1 MQTRKKLK
9 HIAMKK
15 IILLSI
21 LLLVQ
26 FGLYAQELTVSDVQN
41 SDCLGS
47 TRAEVKETIILTK
60 EGSSLLVQ
68 LFNYEA
74 NCAAY
79 KFNITPVVS
88 RGSNSEPY
96 SVSIR
101 IGYQGD
107 DDDCICPYNISFT
120 LHGLETNSFFF
131 SCCWYQGQINLTEGE
146 PLVLGDIDGII
157 MEEISIDGSNYTL
170 ERITNTARLV
180 SGPYGKTE
188 GKLNIPSQLTYKGQK
203 YSVTSIGEYAFA
215 YRVNTPSITIPNSVT
230 SIKRSAFY
238 HCEGLT
244 SIVLGSGVTSI
255 GEYAFNYCLELADV
269 YCYADNVPT
278 TGNNV
283 FKETPISSATL
294 HVPAGSIEAYKA
306 TAPWKDFGT
315 IVGIPEEY
323 YPEGTKWTEIRL
335 DTLKYNSWY
344 SKVGEDWVPNF
355 ETIEYRVLG
364 IYSNFSETFGDNS
377 LKCVYTNCSEWTD
390 SLSLLIVEGKI
401 NEYLNYGRRVMA
413 TVPIYFDSWDVPS
426 PAMAYNFD
434 WRVGM
439 PISFIDILSTTYDHN
454 SETAVFG
461 IIEEINEGNFG
472 GVRPLSYTDVNGVRF
487 IQGIGVTTWND
498 GECIF
503 GPVKPYEA
511 LSAYGAIEPEE
522 RHYRSML
529 VHFERN
535 NEVLYDVWPKKEIP
549 SSITVKDAQSAN
561 QGALFDLQ
569 GRKLEKITQPGIYI
583 EGGKKIAVK

>member
-1 MQTRKKLK
+1 
-9 HIAMKK
+9 MKK
-15 IILLSI
+15 IILLSL

-60 EGSSLLVQ
+60 EGGSLLVQ

-107 DDDCICPYNISFT
+107 DADCICPYNISFT

-157 MEEISIDGSNYTL
+157 MEEISIDGFNYTL

-180 SGPYGKTE
+180 SGPYGNTE
-188 GKLNIPSQLTYKGQK
+188 GRLSIPSQLTYKGQK

-215 YRVNTPSITIPNSVT
+215 YRENTPSITIPNSVT
-230 SIKRSAFY
+230 SIKRCAFY

-244 SIVLGSGVTSI
+244 SIVIGSGVTSI
-255 GEYAFNYCLELADV
+255 NDYVFSYCDNLTDV
-269 YCYADNVPT
+269 YCYAENVPE

-294 HVPAGSIEAYKA
+294 HVPAGSLEAYKA
-306 TAPWKDFGT
+306 KAPWKDFGT

-355 ETIEYRVLG
+355 ETIEYRVQGECTAWDEVLKKV
-364 IYSNFSETFGDNS
+364 YSNGP
-377 LKCVYTNCSEWTD
+377 EWTD
-390 SLSLLIVEGKI
+390 SLAFLLLESRQNVEMTVIADGYALLPGVAYQFNWSVGKGI
-401 NEYLNYGRRVMA
+401 YYRDILESNSTGEY
-413 TVPIYFDSWDVPS
+413 PIYLFFGV
-426 PAMAYNFD
+426 
-434 WRVGM
+434 
-439 PISFIDILSTTYDHN
+439 ID
-454 SETAVFG
+454 
-461 IIEEINEGNFG
+461 EIKEGDFG
-472 GVRPLSYTDVNGVRF
+472 GVRPLKYVDLDGKAPDNTYEYWDWGFTDARGGRI
-487 IQGIGVTTWND
+487 IQGIGITEWND
-498 GECIF
+498 GECLF
-503 GPVKPYEA
+503 GPPDPYYA
-511 LSAYGAIEPEE
+511 GYGWRGDYKS

-561 QGALFDLQ
+561 QGTLFDLQ
-569 GRKLEKITQPGIYI
+569 GRMIAKPQKGIYI
-583 EGGKKIAVK
+583 KNGKKILIK

>member
-1 MQTRKKLK
+1 MKRGLLYMVLMLLMGAR
-9 HIAMKK
+9 IAAH
-15 IILLSI
+15 
-21 LLLVQ
+21 
-26 FGLYAQELTVSDVQN
+26 AQELTVSDVQN

-107 DDDCICPYNISFT
+107 DADCICPYNISFT

-215 YRVNTPSITIPNSVT
+215 YRENTPSITIPNSVT
-230 SIKRSAFY
+230 SIKRCAFY

-294 HVPAGSIEAYKA
+294 HVPAGSVDKYRAA
-306 TAPWKDFGT
+306 APW
-315 IVGIPEEY
+315 
-323 YPEGTKWTEIRL
+323 
-335 DTLKYNSWY
+335 
-344 SKVGEDWVPNF
+344 
-355 ETIEYRVLG
+355 
-364 IYSNFSETFGDNS
+364 
-377 LKCVYTNCSEWTD
+377 
-390 SLSLLIVEGKI
+390 
-401 NEYLNYGRRVMA
+401 
-413 TVPIYFDSWDVPS
+413 
-426 PAMAYNFD
+426 
-434 WRVGM
+434 
-439 PISFIDILSTTYDHN
+439 
-454 SETAVFG
+454 
-461 IIEEINEGNFG
+461 
-472 GVRPLSYTDVNGVRF
+472 NGF
-487 IQGIGVTTWND
+487 
-498 GECIF
+498 
-503 GPVKPYEA
+503 
-511 LSAYGAIEPEE
+511 GAIVPVTATGIANVGNVKDEE
-522 RHYRSML
+522 R
-529 VHFERN
+529 
-535 NEVLYDVWPKKEIP
+535 
-549 SSITVKDAQSAN
+549 
-561 QGALFDLQ
+561 FDLQ
-569 GRKLEKITQPGIYI
+569 GRTLQGKPAQGIYI
-583 EGGKKIAVK
+583 EKGKKILVK

>member
-1 MQTRKKLK
+1 
-9 HIAMKK
+9 MKK

-107 DDDCICPYNISFT
+107 DADCICPYNISFT

-157 MEEISIDGSNYTL
+157 MEEISIDGFNYTL

-188 GKLNIPSQLTYKGQK
+188 GRLSIPSQLTYKGQK

-215 YRVNTPSITIPNSVT
+215 YRENTPSITIPNSVT

-244 SIVLGSGVTSI
+244 SIVIGSGVTSI
-255 GEYAFNYCLELADV
+255 SDYVFSYCDNLTDV
-269 YCYADNVPT
+269 YCYAENVPE

-294 HVPAGSIEAYKA
+294 HVPAGSIDKYKA
-306 TAPWKDFGT
+306 TSPWKDFGT

-355 ETIEYRVLG
+355 ETIEYYVQG
-364 IYSNFSETFGDNS
+364 EYPDKDYIYKKVYSNGP
-377 LKCVYTNCSEWTD
+377 EWTGTFAFFLLESGQSIKTTVFD
-390 SLSLLIVEGKI
+390 SYDENYVMWPGETYQFNWSVGMRLWFQEILEANATCFPPCGL
-401 NEYLNYGRRVMA
+401 YNYGL
-413 TVPIYFDSWDVPS
+413 
-426 PAMAYNFD
+426 
-434 WRVGM
+434 
-439 PISFIDILSTTYDHN
+439 ID
-454 SETAVFG
+454 
-461 IIEEINEGNFG
+461 EIKEGDFG
-472 GVRPLSYTDVNGVRF
+472 GVRPLKYVDLNGKAPSDPERPWLDYSDTKGGRI
-487 IQGIGVTTWND
+487 IQGIGITEWND
-498 GECIF
+498 GECLF
-503 GPVKPYEA
+503 GPPDPYFA
-511 LSAYGAIEPEE
+511 KTWSSGE

-549 SSITVKDAQSAN
+549 SGITIKGSQSAN
-561 QGALFDLQ
+561 QGNIFDLQ
-569 GRKLEKITQPGIYI
+569 GRRVSNPKKGIYI
-583 EGGKKIAVK
+583 KDGRKVLIK